1 VPYVGPIPLRPQL
14 NHPKGGC
21 ITPLGRLK
29 SWATYGSFLM
39 VAVVLVLVP
48 GPDFAV
54 VTNTLAAMDYRVDGT
69 VSAATT

>member
-1 VPYVGPIPLRPQL
+1 VTWQ
-14 NHPKGGC
+14 
-21 ITPLGRLK
+21 
-29 SWATYGSFLM
+29 TYGSFH

-54 VTNTLAAMDYRVDGT
+54 VTENTLAGIDYRLVGT